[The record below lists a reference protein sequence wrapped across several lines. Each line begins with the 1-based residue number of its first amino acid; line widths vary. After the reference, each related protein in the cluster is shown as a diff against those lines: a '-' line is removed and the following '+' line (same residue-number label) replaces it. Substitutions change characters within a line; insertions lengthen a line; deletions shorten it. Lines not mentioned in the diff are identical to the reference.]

1 MIVGLT
7 GQTGAGK
14 STVSDYLR
22 ENGVVVIDADKIA
35 REVVETGSACI
46 ADIALEFGCEY
57 INMDGTLN
65 RKKMARTVFN
75 DKEKLKKLNN
85 LMFPYIIDSI
95 RRELKR
101 LREQQEGIIVLDAPT
116 LFESGA
122 DRECDRVVSVTADVQ
137 SRKER
142 IIRRDKLTEEEAD
155 ERIQAQHDEEYYKS
169 RSWQVLE
176 NNGVACCC
184 LPVDADG
191 LSVEAL
197 SGSGAA
203 VCYVTP
209 SHQFPTGVTM
219 PAGRRTE
226 LLHWASRCP
235 GQRYIIEDDYDSEF
249 RFDTRPLP
257 SLQGM
262 AGADGPV
269 VYLSTCSRS
278 LAPGIRIA
286 YMVLPRQLLPAWRAK
301 YRIYSGTV
309 SRFEQQTLAR
319 FIREGYFTRHL
330 ARERV
335 AYKARR
341 DALAASL
348 RAAFA
353 PDELTLTGLHAGLHL
368 LASLKNAPPDAALH
382 AAAKAQG
389 VALSLLSDY
398 DLTGGEQDFSGTFV
412 LGYGSLSEA
421 SFPEAGET
429 LRKVCTAAR
438 EASDTV

>member
-169 RSWQVLE
+169 RSWQGLE
-176 NNGVACCC
+176 NNG
-184 LPVDADG
+184 
-191 LSVEAL
+191 S
-197 SGSGAA
+197 
-203 VCYVTP
+203 
-209 SHQFPTGVTM
+209 
-219 PAGRRTE
+219 
-226 LLHWASRCP
+226 
-235 GQRYIIEDDYDSEF
+235 I
-249 RFDTRPLP
+249 
-257 SLQGM
+257 
-262 AGADGPV
+262 
-269 VYLSTCSRS
+269 
-278 LAPGIRIA
+278 
-286 YMVLPRQLLPAWRAK
+286 
-301 YRIYSGTV
+301 
-309 SRFEQQTLAR
+309 
-319 FIREGYFTRHL
+319 
-330 ARERV
+330 
-335 AYKARR
+335 
-341 DALAASL
+341 
-348 RAAFA
+348 
-353 PDELTLTGLHAGLHL
+353 DEL
-368 LASLKNAPPDAALH
+368 KN
-382 AAAKAQG
+382 QTS
-389 VALSLLSDY
+389 VLLSK
-398 DLTGGEQDFSGTFV
+398 LEAEMEAGNS
-412 LGYGSLSEA
+412 SEA
-421 SFPEAGET
+421 QQ
-429 LRKVCTAAR
+429 
-438 EASDTV
+438 

>member
-95 RRELKR
+95 RRELTH
-101 LREQQEGIIVLDAPT
+101 LREQQEGIIVLDDQT

-176 NNGVACCC
+176 NN
-184 LPVDADG
+184 
-191 LSVEAL
+191 S
-197 SGSGAA
+197 S
-203 VCYVTP
+203 
-209 SHQFPTGVTM
+209 
-219 PAGRRTE
+219 
-226 LLHWASRCP
+226 
-235 GQRYIIEDDYDSEF
+235 I
-249 RFDTRPLP
+249 
-257 SLQGM
+257 
-262 AGADGPV
+262 
-269 VYLSTCSRS
+269 
-278 LAPGIRIA
+278 
-286 YMVLPRQLLPAWRAK
+286 
-301 YRIYSGTV
+301 
-309 SRFEQQTLAR
+309 
-319 FIREGYFTRHL
+319 
-330 ARERV
+330 
-335 AYKARR
+335 
-341 DALAASL
+341 
-348 RAAFA
+348 
-353 PDELTLTGLHAGLHL
+353 DEL
-368 LASLKNAPPDAALH
+368 KN
-382 AAAKAQG
+382 QTS
-389 VALSLLSDY
+389 VLLSK
-398 DLTGGEQDFSGTFV
+398 LEAEMEAGNS
-412 LGYGSLSEA
+412 SEA
-421 SFPEAGET
+421 QQ
-429 LRKVCTAAR
+429 
-438 EASDTV
+438 